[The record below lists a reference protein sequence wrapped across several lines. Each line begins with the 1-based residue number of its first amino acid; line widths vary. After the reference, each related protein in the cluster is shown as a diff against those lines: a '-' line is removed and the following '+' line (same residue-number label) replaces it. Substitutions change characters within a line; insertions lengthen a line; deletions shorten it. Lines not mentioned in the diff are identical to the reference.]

1 MYNYKKKK
9 KIYIKCEIKTASR
22 QDQVIV
28 NKWVIAIEPNQLN
41 SWLIHSGT
49 KHSMLLRDVKK
60 CLEWFLLVKQSK
72 TSILC
77 LYRKPL

>member
-1 MYNYKKKK
+1 MYNYKKM

-22 QDQVIV
+22 QEHVIV

-49 KHSMLLRDVKK
+49 KHSMLLRDAKK

-72 TSILC
+72 TRQYC
-77 LYRKPL
+77 V